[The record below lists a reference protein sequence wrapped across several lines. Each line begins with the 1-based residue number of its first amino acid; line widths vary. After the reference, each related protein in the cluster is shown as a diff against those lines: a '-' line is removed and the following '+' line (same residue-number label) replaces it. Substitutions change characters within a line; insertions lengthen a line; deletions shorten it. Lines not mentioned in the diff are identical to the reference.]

1 MLIDELFYHSEWNEK
16 LNPYTEYLQTSYIN
30 ENRMIGLNI
39 KTK

>member
-1 MLIDELFYHSEWNEK
+1 MLIDELFYHSEWN
-16 LNPYTEYLQTSYIN
+16 PDTEYLQTSYIN